1 EYSHAMGNSNGN
13 MKEFWDIFRSNPR
26 LIGGC
31 IWEFRDHG
39 LIKKDST
46 GREFFAYGGDFGEK
60 RHDSNFSI
68 DGMVSSDG
76 RPKAAMYECKRVY
89 QPVETT
95 MRAGNILHIENRHAA
110 KSTKHYEVT
119 LIV

>member
-1 EYSHAMGNSNGN
+1 
-13 MKEFWDIFRSNPR
+13 
-26 LIGGC
+26 
-31 IWEFRDHG
+31 
-39 LIKKDST
+39 
-46 GREFFAYGGDFGEK
+46 
-60 RHDSNFSI
+60 NFSI

-119 LIV
+119 LIIREDGKPVITKVLPRIDLAAGRDTIINISRYLPRLTAGSEYLADIHFTLPQ